1 MQDPACI
8 GRLERH
14 GRGYRHRCVKSANAS
29 HAAVSTRRPMST
41 IMTILAFLLAVALSG
56 PLARAL
62 RMPLPLMQIALG
74 YGIAEYTGESVELN
88 PEVFFLLLLPPLL
101 FLDGWRIPKDG
112 LFRDKGTIIGLAL
125 GLVVFTVLGLG
136 VFLHWMIPAMPWAVA
151 FALAA
156 ILSPTDPI
164 AVSAIA
170 SRTPIPHRLMHILE
184 GESLLND
191 ASGLVCMRFA
201 VAAALTGS
209 FSLAQAALE
218 FVWVALAGLA
228 VGVLASWGV
237 TRALDLVQRR
247 IGEDA
252 GSSILVGLLT
262 PFAAYLA
269 AEAMEASG
277 ILAAVAAGI
286 SMALMESTRL
296 LASTRVQRRAF
307 WDTVQFAANGVI
319 FVLLGEQLPALVD
332 GAIQVVGE
340 TGHASPWWLAVYVAG
355 VVGALAAL
363 RYAWV
368 AASMR
373 ISAWNARR
381 RGQPHPGIDQRVI
394 AAMSLAG
401 VRGAV
406 TLAGILT
413 LPLMLDD
420 GSPFPARDL
429 AIFLAAGVIL
439 ASLLIASFAL
449 PRLLR
454 NIPSDTSHGAET
466 PARRTAAAAG
476 LRAIEDHASEDAS
489 QRADPEL
496 YAAIAAHLAE
506 DYRRRAGRG
515 ESREGHTEHPP
526 RADDIERELRL
537 VGVAAERRALAQ
549 LRRERGIDD
558 ASYQKLIRELDLAEL
573 RWRG

>member
-1 MQDPACI
+1 MA
-8 GRLERH
+8 
-14 GRGYRHRCVKSANAS
+14 
-29 HAAVSTRRPMST
+29 
-41 IMTILAFLLAVALSG
+41 ILAFLLTVAISG

-62 RMPLPLMQIALG
+62 RVPLPLMQIALG
-74 YGIAEYTGESVELN
+74 YGIAEYTGESVALN

-112 LFRDKGTIIGLAL
+112 LFRDKGIIIGLAL
-125 GLVVFTVLGLG
+125 GLVVFTVLSLG
-136 VFLHWMIPAMPWAVA
+136 AFLHWMIPAMPWAVA

-164 AVSAIA
+164 AVSAVA
-170 SRTPIPHRLMHILE
+170 SRTPIPPRLMHVLE

-209 FSLAQAALE
+209 FSLAQAALD
-218 FVWVALAGLA
+218 FVWVTIAGLA
-228 VGVLASWGV
+228 VGVIVSWGV
-237 TRALDLVQRR
+237 TRTLDLVQHR

-252 GSSILVGLLT
+252 GSSILIGLLT

-269 AEAMEASG
+269 AEAIEASG
-277 ILAAVAAGI
+277 ILAAVSAGI
-286 SMALMESTRL
+286 SMALLESTRL

-307 WDTVQFAANGVI
+307 WDTMQFAANGVI

-332 GAIQVVGE
+332 GAIGMVGE
-340 TGHASPWWLAVYVAG
+340 TGHASPWWLAAYVTA
-355 VVGALAAL
+355 VVGMLAAL

-368 AASMR
+368 AASLR
-373 ISAWNARR
+373 LSAWSARR
-381 RGQPHPGIDQRVI
+381 RGQPHAAIDRRVV

-413 LPLMLDD
+413 LPLMLED

-439 ASLLIASFAL
+439 TSLLIASVAL

-454 NIPSDTSHGAET
+454 GMPQEATHTSES
-466 PARRTAAAAG
+466 PARQTAAAAA
-476 LRAIEDHASEDAS
+476 LRAIEDHGFSSAS
-489 QRADPEL
+489 QRPDLEL
-496 YAAIAAHLAE
+496 YTAIATHLAE
-506 DYRRRAGRG
+506 DYRRRLDRG
-515 ESREGHTEHPP
+515 EAREGKPGP
-526 RADDIERELRL
+526 RARADDIERELRL
-537 VGVAAERRALAQ
+537 LGITAERRALAQ
-549 LRRERGIDD
+549 LHREHGIEDS
-558 ASYQKLIRELDLAEL
+558 SYQKLVRELDLAEL